1 MGPSNLIDINQFPF
15 NAPIGYSKNP
25 LLYGEGM
32 AKLLALALEETR
44 GLAVGLELEL
54 TISLLNQLMFLERS
68 VPRILP
74 LNPTI
79 SGLTQPPLTLD
90 ILPFEIR
97 LIIANELSQ
106 FDCLNLLRVSKAMY
120 ESTISRLYQFI
131 VVDQEYSRFNN
142 EMEYGFKRMKQE
154 SINNTQKHR
163 YVQHFSCT
171 FINSPYNFKR
181 FIKTYNQKLEK
192 EGDHEGF
199 PYVRKFE
206 CIDLPDSL
214 NIYDHELNDDLI
226 HFFRNLSSL
235 NQLIWLSDNFRLEF
249 LHALPKKELIT
260 TLFLNI
266 KFSNYLGELNEL
278 ENDSGLNFP
287 NLVNFQI
294 QPFQNAR
301 KLIKIINTLLINPKN
316 DPQRLCTKL
325 ETLNLSRVN
334 KSVDNNISLPNSH
347 DLITLTST
355 LPRTQD
361 PINHSTLKDLDIKI
375 IPALF
380 KQTRLKYLTNLT
392 SLSLDNILVA
402 PADAALLIKSVNLA
416 KIKVLSF
423 RGISEYQMLSVDSNV
438 GTIRDKLEPSF
449 IVQIAPHLVNIKR
462 LALDYRQALVESV
475 PEFLEVVATKR
486 APLEALDL
494 TIRLNRT
501 KPLDSH
507 DAQIDFFNE
516 YAEGIARF
524 PRLHTLSVE
533 IRQEI
538 DNYSDSNNLNVL
550 TSVPPHTQFYTKLLG
565 LTQLKCLRINPGE
578 SENVNEALG
587 FILKLPLLKKLEIFG
602 NKAGGSPNLGL
613 GMVHPSL
620 YDEWFKVQ
628 HVAIFYLKCNRNL
641 QYIRIN
647 SCIFECDGRTMK
659 INPRCGIARW
669 FDQSAR
675 V

>member
-235 NQLIWLSDNFRLEF
+235 NQLIWLS
-249 LHALPKKELIT
+249 
-260 TLFLNI
+260 TL
-266 KFSNYLGELNEL
+266 
-278 ENDSGLNFP
+278 
-287 NLVNFQI
+287 
-294 QPFQNAR
+294 R
-301 KLIKIINTLLINPKN
+301 
-316 DPQRLCTKL
+316 
-325 ETLNLSRVN
+325 
-334 KSVDNNISLPNSH
+334 
-347 DLITLTST
+347 
-355 LPRTQD
+355 
-361 PINHSTLKDLDIKI
+361 
-375 IPALF
+375 
-380 KQTRLKYLTNLT
+380 
-392 SLSLDNILVA
+392 
-402 PADAALLIKSVNLA
+402 
-416 KIKVLSF
+416 
-423 RGISEYQMLSVDSNV
+423 
-438 GTIRDKLEPSF
+438 
-449 IVQIAPHLVNIKR
+449 
-462 LALDYRQALVESV
+462 
-475 PEFLEVVATKR
+475 
-486 APLEALDL
+486 
-494 TIRLNRT
+494 
-501 KPLDSH
+501 
-507 DAQIDFFNE
+507 
-516 YAEGIARF
+516 
-524 PRLHTLSVE
+524 
-533 IRQEI
+533 
-538 DNYSDSNNLNVL
+538 
-550 TSVPPHTQFYTKLLG
+550 
-565 LTQLKCLRINPGE
+565 
-578 SENVNEALG
+578 
-587 FILKLPLLKKLEIFG
+587 
-602 NKAGGSPNLGL
+602 
-613 GMVHPSL
+613 
-620 YDEWFKVQ
+620 
-628 HVAIFYLKCNRNL
+628 
-641 QYIRIN
+641 
-647 SCIFECDGRTMK
+647 
-659 INPRCGIARW
+659 
-669 FDQSAR
+669 
-675 V
+675 